1 MARLES
7 ALYHARGSRL
17 LIGDDR
23 ALGSHICL
31 YHWSLL
37 AENISRDR
45 ANKLAHQEF
54 RAILGTGVLIG
65 GPESPVQLSLKETGE
80 F

>member
-1 MARLES
+1 DQKSLARLES

-37 AENISRDR
+37 AEGISRDR

-54 RAILGTGVLIG
+54 RAILC
-65 GPESPVQLSLKETGE
+65 LSRLVVGISYMSIWSVS
-80 F
+80 